1 MDCEFCKTN
10 CKNLYNL
17 NLHLTKS
24 KKCLKIRG
32 LQLNTKYVCNGCNTM
47 YSNNANLN
55 IHKESCKE
63 FALFQLEEKFK
74 SEIDK
79 LKEEIDQI
87 NPIHFYL
94 IFNI

>member
-1 MDCEFCKTN
+1 
-10 CKNLYNL
+10 
-17 NLHLTKS
+17 
-24 KKCLKIRG
+24 
-32 LQLNTKYVCNGCNTM
+32 M